1 MKGGHHR
8 LQNEGGDEANDKRL
22 VGGPAMPCRD
32 DLQFSAGGLSA
43 IDNVQSTMILSSNRR
58 RTPSAILT
66 RVAEVALPM

>member
-1 MKGGHHR
+1 
-8 LQNEGGDEANDKRL
+8 
-22 VGGPAMPCRD
+22 MPCRD